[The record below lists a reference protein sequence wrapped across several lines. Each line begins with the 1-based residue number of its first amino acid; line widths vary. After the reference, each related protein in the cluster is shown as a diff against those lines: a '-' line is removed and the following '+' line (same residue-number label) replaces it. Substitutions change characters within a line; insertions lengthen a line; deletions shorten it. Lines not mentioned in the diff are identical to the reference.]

1 MNLCDYLV
9 GNTDRHCGNWLFL
22 YDDTGITGYAPLMDF
37 NHAFEANNDTS
48 CLPYGYVYN
57 ESISQYNAE
66 RIALEK
72 TDIHLPDI
80 DLSEFKYGSYTM
92 KRIKK
97 LLDPP
102 PPLLLIPIPSV
113 PDISLILL
121 QPLQVSSPV

>member
-22 YDDTGITGYAPLMDF
+22 YDDT
-37 NHAFEANNDTS
+37 S

-57 ESISQYNAE
+57 ESISQYNAA

-102 PPLLLIPIPSV
+102 TPCF
-113 PDISLILL
+113 
-121 QPLQVSSPV
+121 

>member
-57 ESISQYNAE
+57 ESISQYNAA
-66 RIALEK
+66 RIAFEK

-102 PPLLLIPIPSV
+102 TPCF
-113 PDISLILL
+113 
-121 QPLQVSSPV
+121 

>member
-57 ESISQYNAE
+57 ESISQYNAA

-72 TDIHLPDI
+72 TDIHRRISIFPNQVWL
-80 DLSEFKYGSYTM
+80 LYNETYQKASGS
-92 KRIKK
+92 
-97 LLDPP
+97 PA
-102 PPLLLIPIPSV
+102 PLLLIPIPSV